1 MNSYITVL
9 CCFVIVVILIDS
21 NKNRM
26 KIIVKKKNNLR
37 NKTKNLNNV
46 RINHEII
53 PVYQNHYQNN
63 HNINNI
69 NNKVLDYTLSNDIKH
84 LLPVYSCPEYYN
96 EKTKKGVIRDV
107 DELMTGDLLK
117 LK

>member
-37 NKTKNLNNV
+37 NKTKNTTNLHNV
-46 RINHEII
+46 RINHEMI
-53 PVYQNHYQNN
+53 PGYQNHYQNN
-63 HNINNI
+63 H
-69 NNKVLDYTLSNDIKH
+69 
-84 LLPVYSCPEYYN
+84 YS
-96 EKTKKGVIRDV
+96 
-107 DELMTGDLLK
+107 
-117 LK
+117 

>member
-46 RINHEII
+46 RINHEMI
-53 PVYQNHYQNN
+53 PIHQNHYQNN
-63 HNINNI
+63 HNINN
-69 NNKVLDYTLSNDIKH
+69 KSLDYTLSNDIKH
-84 LLPVYSCPEYYN
+84 LLPIYSCPEYYN
-96 EKTKKGVIRDV
+96 EKTKKGVVRDV